1 MVTDRE
7 SGSWGEE
14 LFNLYWENAQPKIPV
29 LSKQVTPAHKEK
41 GKTITVNASTDP
53 VRNTQ
58 AIQNAVDNYDEV
70 ILKGTFNLS
79 DLGTRNAV
87 PGTGTTVIKIRK
99 NVVIRGEGRENGVPT
114 TKINKHTWKF
124 PFRDYE
130 FLFEIDGDDVDVTI
144 ENIHFQDFN
153 FTCISAQRGNRVK
166 ICNNRITIPSG
177 LGRSIGY
184 PSGYLISGISVWS
197 PDLEKGQF
205 PGGVLIEGNY
215 LDFALW
221 YLEGGFLPRRKMMD
235 PEYRPDL
242 EQRESYLGVGV
253 LVNSVLGKVVIRDNV
268 VRNMNGRGILVQDN
282 YESSSIHISG
292 NNIVSEVFGSYPFST
307 HFAGVGIQAVSA
319 SARPRSGSSVYIS
332 DNDIRCTRLN
342 YCGIAVYGQSMYDE
356 GSGKLGECIVE
367 NNRIHLEDG
376 HVGILIRKNDDTE
389 VRGNKISGRAYYGF
403 HLWGGKDHSG
413 FDLGSNGNFIE
424 DNDLSD
430 LEIKKA
436 NVYSDSHVDGR
447 MFTGSDG
454 KAETAH
460 VWVNQYSSRNKIQ
473 VRENEIVIDEGKDN
487 EVIREHN

>member
-1 MVTDRE
+1 
-7 SGSWGEE
+7 
-14 LFNLYWENAQPKIPV
+14 
-29 LSKQVTPAHKEK
+29 
-41 GKTITVNASTDP
+41 
-53 VRNTQ
+53 
-58 AIQNAVDNYDEV
+58 
-70 ILKGTFNLS
+70 
-79 DLGTRNAV
+79 
-87 PGTGTTVIKIRK
+87 
-99 NVVIRGEGRENGVPT
+99 
-114 TKINKHTWKF
+114 
-124 PFRDYE
+124 
-130 FLFEIDGDDVDVTI
+130 
-144 ENIHFQDFN
+144 
-153 FTCISAQRGNRVK
+153 
-166 ICNNRITIPSG
+166 
-177 LGRSIGY
+177 
-184 PSGYLISGISVWS
+184 
-197 PDLEKGQF
+197 
-205 PGGVLIEGNY
+205 
-215 LDFALW
+215 
-221 YLEGGFLPRRKMMD
+221 MD